1 MSNVKHISFNFS
13 SSLQKVVENGPNWVY
28 DTLSFAV
35 SSGDDFFDDEFNNE
49 FDKMEKEDRFHNK
62 LEDGFKNWEERHVSL
77 SDQKIL
83 FVQSLFSKKIAQQW

>member
-1 MSNVKHISFNFS
+1 M
-13 SSLQKVVENGPNWVY
+13 
-28 DTLSFAV
+28 

-77 SDQKIL
+77 SDQKIF
-83 FVQSLFSKKIAQQW
+83 FVQSLFSKKIAQQ